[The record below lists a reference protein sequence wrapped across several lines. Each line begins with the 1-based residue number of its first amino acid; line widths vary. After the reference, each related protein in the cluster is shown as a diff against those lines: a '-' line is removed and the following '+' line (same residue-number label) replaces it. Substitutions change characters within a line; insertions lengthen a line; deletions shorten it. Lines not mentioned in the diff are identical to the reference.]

1 MYGILKCTA
10 VIDSWIVWIFDL
22 VMCESLAKRDC
33 FWLVLTLLN
42 LICSKPFQQVILD
55 YDYTFTTPYC
65 GSETIGLDM
74 EKVCSFTQKTFLLCC
89 VWRGIKY
96 FVEAMFNT
104 TCGLDG
110 LIHVLIENFYV
121 WIFYFNVKFSVFLFF
136 VIYALFCH
144 FFPSKRW

>member
-1 MYGILKCTA
+1 
-10 VIDSWIVWIFDL
+10 
-22 VMCESLAKRDC
+22 
-33 FWLVLTLLN
+33 
-42 LICSKPFQQVILD
+42 
-55 YDYTFTTPYC
+55 
-65 GSETIGLDM
+65 
-74 EKVCSFTQKTFLLCC
+74 
-89 VWRGIKY
+89 
-96 FVEAMFNT
+96 MFNT